1 MIAFY
6 SVISL
11 GPVLIIVVAIAGF
24 ARRQRSAERAKRL
37 N

>member
-11 GPVLIIVVAIAGF
+11 GPVLIIVVAIAGSLVV
-24 ARRQRSAERAKRL
+24 SAAL
-37 N
+37 NALSA